1 MPDPSTESET
11 DQAAD
16 GTDLNL
22 LRSDVDTSEDL
33 DFGQGSP
40 AGSSIQKART
50 ALANGDFEI
59 LEEIGRGG
67 MGVVYKARQ
76 KSLDR
81 LVALKMLPD
90 SPFAKSDGE
99 SLVDRF
105 LTEARAAAALSHPN
119 IVTVYQVGQSSIGY
133 FIAME
138 FIDGQTVEQIV
149 SARVLPIPWTVSLM
163 ISVADAVDFAHAK
176 GIVHRDL
183 KPANIMIDKLRRPVV
198 MDFGIAKVMGKSSGL
213 TQKGELMGTPTYMS
227 PEQANEEHDKVG
239 PLSDVYSLGAILYR
253 MLTNRVPF
261 DGGNAVRTI
270 LKVVS
275 PEPPLAPRSI
285 RPEIPQVLEDI
296 CMKALSK
303 PAEDRYPSAKAFAD
317 ELRRFRASL
326 TTRPAPKTQTDVT
339 LPKLL
344 LPVVVL
350 ELITNNK
357 KIRLQFAKT
366 VIGRAADCDVILRSS
381 DVSKRHCQII
391 IEPNRVSVE
400 DLGSTN
406 GTSVNNEPIERCEL
420 ADGDALDIA
429 GHVFKVHI
437 TMPRR

>member
-1 MPDPSTESET
+1 MPDPTSKPDAIE
-11 DQAAD
+11 AAD
-16 GTDLNL
+16 GTDPHL
-22 LRSDVDTSEDL
+22 LSSDEDTSEDCT
-33 DFGQGSP
+33 FGRRP
-40 AGSSIQKART
+40 VDSSINKAIA
-50 ALANGDFEI
+50 ALGKSDFEV

-67 MGVVYKARQ
+67 MGIVYKARQ

-81 LVALKMLPD
+81 TVALKMLPE
-90 SPFAKSDGE
+90 SPFANSGGE

-105 LTEARAAAALSHPN
+105 LSEARASAAMSHPN
-119 IVTVYQVGQSSIGY
+119 IVTVYQVGESPVGY

-138 FIDGQTVEQIV
+138 YVDGQTIEQIV
-149 SARVLPIPWTVSLM
+149 VSRPLPIAWTVSLM
-163 ISVADAVDFAHAK
+163 ISVADAVDFAHSK

-183 KPANIMIDKLRRPVV
+183 KPANVMIDRLRRPVV
-198 MDFGIAKVMGKSSGL
+198 MDFGIAKVMGKQSGL

-227 PEQANEEHDKVG
+227 PEQANEEQERVG

-253 MLTNRVPF
+253 MLTGKVPY

-275 PEPPLAPRSI
+275 PEPPPLPRSI
-285 RPEIPQVLEDI
+285 RPEIPVALEQI

-303 PAEDRYPSAKAFAD
+303 TMEDRHASAKALAD
-317 ELRRFRASL
+317 ALRQFRGSMTQAQ
-326 TTRPAPKTQTDVT
+326 KTQSDVAVPR
-339 LPKLL
+339 LN

-350 ELITNNK
+350 ELTTNNK

-381 DVSKRHCQII
+381 DVSKRHCQLI
-391 IEPNRVSVE
+391 IEAERVSAE

-406 GTSVNNEPIERCEL
+406 GTNVNNEPIERCEL
-420 ADGDALDIA
+420 AEGDLLDVA

-437 TMPRR
+437 QMPRK